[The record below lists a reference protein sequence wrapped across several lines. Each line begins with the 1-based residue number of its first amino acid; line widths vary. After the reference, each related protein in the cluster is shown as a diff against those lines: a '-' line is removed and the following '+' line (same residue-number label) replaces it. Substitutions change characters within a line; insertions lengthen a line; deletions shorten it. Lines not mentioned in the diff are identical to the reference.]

1 MKVIAVQ
8 KGRHSAGVVLSAC
21 TPSSPGSA
29 GTVRTP
35 GARAPS
41 RRKVQSAAEARD
53 ARHRKSR
60 GTSKARTARRRRG
73 VRRMVSPRAEA
84 LPRGE
89 ARSAAEAPS
98 AKRRRSASRQDAMR
112 GASPRRKTSSRRKA
126 RGTKRRRGARH
137 EAPPRRKAR
146 MRSSVHAYKRG
157 RVASRCVER
166 ERTRGFD
173 LRTCASERGR
183 RGRLE
188 RRRVERDRS
197 RGRCTPRDRRALREV
212 AARREI
218 VERFAPRGCHAPRSH
233 HAWRVAKLSCVAR
246 SPCIKHAECLR
257 ERIEHVVALSAGAS
271 GTSVRALNDERAES
285 TAMYSSRRARV
296 RRARAYARLLT
307 CARVQV
313 RTLAMHHEAIVSS
326 EAIVRREFIVH
337 QTHRVRER
345 VERVVASS
353 AGASSA
359 SVCAASDLRTCAS
372 ERERCGR
379 VERRCVERDRVR
391 AKHVVCENTR
401 PTGRMRVPQFPPSPQ
416 FPVVVRAATT

>member
-1 MKVIAVQ
+1 MHQARRV
-8 KGRHSAGVVLSAC
+8 
-21 TPSSPGSA
+21 P
-29 GTVRTP
+29 
-35 GARAPS
+35 ARA
-41 RRKVQSAAEARD
+41 
-53 ARHRKSR
+53 HR
-60 GTSKARTARRRRG
+60 A
-73 VRRMVSPRAEA
+73 
-84 LPRGE
+84 
-89 ARSAAEAPS
+89 
-98 AKRRRSASRQDAMR
+98 
-112 GASPRRKTSSRRKA
+112 
-126 RGTKRRRGARH
+126 
-137 EAPPRRKAR
+137 
-146 MRSSVHAYKRG
+146 RG
-157 RVASRCVER
+157 RVERGRVGHERARAERRAYREHGYVLVTSSAGASSASVCAA
-166 ERTRGFD
+166 FD
-173 LRTCASERGR
+173 LRTCASEN
-183 RGRLE
+183 
-188 RRRVERDRS
+188 
-197 RGRCTPRDRRALREV
+197 PR
-212 AARREI
+212 
-218 VERFAPRGCHAPRSH
+218 PAPRSH
-233 HAWRVAKLSCVAR
+233 HEIVVHRARRV
-246 SPCIKHAECLR
+246 R
-257 ERIEHVVALSAGAS
+257 ERIEYVVASSAGAS

-285 TAMYSSRRARV
+285 TAMCSSRPARAH
-296 RRARAYARLLT
+296 RARAYVRLLT